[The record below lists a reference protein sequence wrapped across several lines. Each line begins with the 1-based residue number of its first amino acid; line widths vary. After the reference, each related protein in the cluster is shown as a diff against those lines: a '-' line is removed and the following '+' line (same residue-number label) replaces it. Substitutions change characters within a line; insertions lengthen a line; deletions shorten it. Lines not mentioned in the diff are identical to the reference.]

1 MIIRHRQRCA
11 HLVRGL
17 SSLLLNCTRWMKL
30 GLAADAPCGHC
41 SPAAGHRTKA
51 ESSDMA
57 NGPRPSARVDVL
69 SLTAGSLEA
78 KVVRRNFVEVGTPLP
93 RRWTEA
99 GRVPQVQP

>member
-1 MIIRHRQRCA
+1 
-11 HLVRGL
+11 
-17 SSLLLNCTRWMKL
+17 
-30 GLAADAPCGHC
+30 
-41 SPAAGHRTKA
+41 
-51 ESSDMA
+51 MA

-78 KVVRRNFVEVGTPLP
+78 KVVGRHFVEVGTPLP